1 MTNDDHSE
9 LESTE
14 QRQAVR
20 AKAQRV
26 QAAQKRWRVVRVSVL
41 AVLALAVV
49 AAIIVAVT
57 LVVSSAA
64 TKPAPVPANVVDD
77 GVQIG
82 ASAVNLP
89 SSAGNGTLTPTSAPS
104 ASATATSAPTA
115 APVSV
120 VVYSD
125 FLDAKAATFQTANA
139 RQLAQLVSDG
149 AITLSYH
156 PLATLA
162 HKSNGTKYS
171 LRAAGAAAC
180 VASYAPD
187 LFFAY
192 SYELMLKQPGID
204 ADGPTDDDLADL
216 AIALGI
222 PNQDGLRTCITN
234 ATYQPWVKTVT
245 ERAVEGPL
253 PGTKATIGELPLVLI
268 NGVPYV
274 GSLDQPA
281 ELLQAVMAAESKA
294 YFETAS
300 PSPSATASAEA
311 PASEPT
317 PAPEATPAT
326 EETPAAEQTP
336 AG

>member
-26 QAAQKRWRVVRVSVL
+26 QAAQKRWRVARVSIL
-41 AVLALAVV
+41 AILALAVV

-89 SSAGNGTLTPTSAPS
+89 TSAGNGTLTPTPAPS
-104 ASATATSAPTA
+104 TAAPTA

-125 FLDAKAATFQTANA
+125 YLDAKAATFQTANA

-192 SYELMLKQPGID
+192 SYELMLKQPGLD
-204 ADGPTDDDLADL
+204 DDGPTDDDLADL

-245 ERAVEGPL
+245 DRAVEGPL

-300 PSPSATASAEA
+300 PSPSATATAEA

-326 EETPAAEQTP
+326 EETPAVEETP

>member
-26 QAAQKRWRVVRVSVL
+26 QAAQKRWRVARVSILVL
-41 AVLALAVV
+41 LALAVV

-89 SSAGNGTLTPTSAPS
+89 TSAGNGTLTPTPAPS
-104 ASATATSAPTA
+104 TAAPGA

-125 FLDAKAATFQTANA
+125 YLDAKAATFQTANA

-192 SYELMLKQPGID
+192 SYELMLKQPGLD
-204 ADGPTDDDLADL
+204 DDGPTDDDLADL

-245 ERAVEGPL
+245 DRAVEGPL

-300 PSPSATASAEA
+300 PSPSATATAEA

-326 EETPAAEQTP
+326 EETPAVEETP

>member
-26 QAAQKRWRVVRVSVL
+26 QAAQKRWRVVRVSIL

-89 SSAGNGTLTPTSAPS
+89 TSAGNGTLTPTSAPS
-104 ASATATSAPTA
+104 TAAPTT

-125 FLDAKAATFQTANA
+125 YLDAKAATFQTGNA
-139 RQLAQLVSDG
+139 SQLAQLVSDG

-187 LFFAY
+187 LFFSY
-192 SYELMLKQPGID
+192 SYELMLKQPGLD
-204 ADGPTDDDLADL
+204 DDGPTDDDLADL

-234 ATYQPWVKTVT
+234 ATYEPWVKAAT

-300 PSPSATASAEA
+300 PSPSSTATSTPTPE
-311 PASEPT
+311 PA

-326 EETPAAEQTP
+326 EPTPATETTP

>member
-26 QAAQKRWRVVRVSVL
+26 QAAQKRWRAVRVSIL
-41 AVLALAVV
+41 IVLALAVV

-89 SSAGNGTLTPTSAPS
+89 TSAGNGTLTPTSAPS
-104 ASATATSAPTA
+104 TAAPTA

-120 VVYSD
+120 VIYSD
-125 FLDAKAATFQTANA
+125 YLDAKAATFQTANA

-171 LRAAGAAAC
+171 LRASGAAAC
-180 VASYAPD
+180 VASYSPD

-192 SYELMLKQPGID
+192 SYELMLKQPGLD
-204 ADGPTDDDLADL
+204 DDGPTDEDLADL

-222 PNQDGLRTCITN
+222 SNQDGLRTCIAN
-234 ATYQPWVKTVT
+234 ATYEPWVKTVT

-253 PGTKATIGELPLVLI
+253 PDTKATIGELPLVLI

-300 PSPSATASAEA
+300 PSPSSTVT
-311 PASEPT
+311 PT
-317 PAPEATPAT
+317 PTPESTPTPEATPAT
-326 EETPAAEQTP
+326 ESTPATETTP